1 MPRKKSEVISGLENK
16 GFHQGTGDHIFLTYF
31 DNNGHKT
38 SIFTKISR
46 GSRNE
51 IDENLLGK
59 MAQQCKLARKR
70 FLDLVDCPMSRD
82 EYETDLRQRGL
93 IR

>member
-1 MPRKKSEVISGLENK
+1 MPRKKSEVVSGLENK
-16 GFHQGTGDHIFLTYF
+16 GFHKGTGDHIFLTYF
-31 DNNGHKT
+31 AIDGRKT
-38 SIFTKISR
+38 SVFTKISR
-46 GSRNE
+46 GSKNE

-70 FLDLVDCPMSRD
+70 FLDLIDCPMSRN
-82 EYETDLRQRGL
+82 EYETDLRQRDI